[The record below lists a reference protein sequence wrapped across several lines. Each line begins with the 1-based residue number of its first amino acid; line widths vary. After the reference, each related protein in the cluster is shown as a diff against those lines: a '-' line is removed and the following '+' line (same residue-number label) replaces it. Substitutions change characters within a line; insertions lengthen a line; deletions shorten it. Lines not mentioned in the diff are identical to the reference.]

1 MGAGRVRAVA
11 DNPTDRTLA
20 PAVAET
26 LSAERVLEILR
37 EHLPSFWRDRPIGA
51 ELRLDDAGIG
61 LDSVDLLEL
70 LIACER
76 ELGRQLPT
84 DLLVDEAMT
93 VGDLVRK
100 LRSPAS

>member
-1 MGAGRVRAVA
+1 MPDDASDRA
-11 DNPTDRTLA
+11 LA
-20 PAVAET
+20 PAVAEP
-26 LSAERVLEILR
+26 LSGERVLEIVR
-37 EHLPSFWRDRPIGA
+37 EHLPSFWRDRPIGT
-51 ELRLDDAGIG
+51 EMRLDEAGLG

-70 LIACER
+70 LIACEH

-100 LRSPAS
+100 LQSPAS

>member
-1 MGAGRVRAVA
+1 MPHNA
-11 DNPTDRTLA
+11 TDRALA
-20 PAVAET
+20 PTVTES
-26 LSAERVLEILR
+26 LSAERVLEIVR
-37 EHLPSFWRDRPIGA
+37 AHLPSFWRDRPLLTA
-51 ELRLDDAGIG
+51 MRLDEAGIG

-84 DLLVDEAMT
+84 DLLLDEAMT

-100 LRSPAS
+100 LQSPAA

>member
-1 MGAGRVRAVA
+1 MRRRGSRGSRAAQTLRRGRSAGHRH
-11 DNPTDRTLA
+11 P
-20 PAVAET
+20 
-26 LSAERVLEILR
+26 
-37 EHLPSFWRDRPIGA
+37 EHPKGRRIAQRYDKASDLGG
-51 ELRLDDAGIG
+51 LG

-70 LIACER
+70 LIACEH

-100 LRSPAS
+100 LQSPAR

>member
-1 MGAGRVRAVA
+1 MA
-11 DNPTDRTLA
+11 DNPSDRTLA
-20 PAVAET
+20 PAVAEP
-26 LSAERVLEILR
+26 LSAERVLEIVR
-37 EHLPSFWRDRPIGA
+37 EHLPSFWRDRPILA
-51 ELRLDDAGIG
+51 EMRLDDAGLG

-70 LIACER
+70 LIACEH

-100 LRSPAS
+100 LQSPAP